1 MARLVLTSPG
11 GAVRSVPLVKRITSV
26 GRGADVDVRLEDGRA
41 PEHALTLL
49 WDGRSYRAGSVGA
62 PFLVDGKKRDA
73 HVMRDGDVI
82 RVADTWIA
90 LSLADAPATEDAPG
104 DPGREALATLRRL
117 TEFSGRLLQSGDV
130 PALLEALLDEAI
142 DITRGDRGFLVL
154 VEGEQRSVR
163 VARNVNRENLARDAE
178 TLSDT
183 VVDRVLRTGEPLLV
197 SDATADPEFSA
208 SASVVNL
215 KLSSVLCVP
224 LMHRGKP
231 FGVVYVGSDRVGSH
245 FDRRGLDTLTIFAA
259 QASLLVQNA
268 LLLDELR
275 TDNRGL
281 RERLEQQR
289 FGDLLGSCP
298 GMQEVYRQI
307 EKVAPT
313 DLSVLVVGETGTGK
327 ELVARELHRRSPR
340 ASGPFV
346 AINCGA
352 LPETLLESEL
362 FGHVKGAFTG
372 AVASRPGRFQQASGG
387 TLFLDEVGDMPPV
400 LQVKLLRA
408 LQGRTVQ
415 RVGDHRDEP
424 VDIRVLAA
432 THRTLEDEVR
442 KGTFREDLYY
452 RLATLT
458 LRVPPLRERGEDVV
472 VLARG
477 FLRSFADAY
486 RTTARGFS
494 PAALAAIR
502 RHPWPGNVRELE
514 NRIKKA
520 VVLADGPL
528 VRTEDLDFPPEQL
541 PPLASLQEAKDDF
554 ERRYVLE
561 ALQRHGGNRAR
572 TARALGVDPRT
583 IFRLLE
589 KMDGAPPDPDP
600 EEESR

>member
-1 MARLVLTSPG
+1 M
-11 GAVRSVPLVKRITSV
+11 
-26 GRGADVDVRLEDGRA
+26 
-41 PEHALTLL
+41 
-49 WDGRSYRAGSVGA
+49 
-62 PFLVDGKKRDA
+62 
-73 HVMRDGDVI
+73 
-82 RVADTWIA
+82 
-90 LSLADAPATEDAPG
+90 
-104 DPGREALATLRRL
+104 
-117 TEFSGRLLQSGDV
+117 
-130 PALLEALLDEAI
+130 
-142 DITRGDRGFLVL
+142 
-154 VEGEQRSVR
+154 
-163 VARNVNRENLARDAE
+163 
-178 TLSDT
+178 
-183 VVDRVLRTGEPLLV
+183 
-197 SDATADPEFSA
+197 SDATADPEFST
-208 SASVVNL
+208 STSVVNL

-224 LMHRGKP
+224 LTQRGRP
-231 FGVVYVGSDRVGSH
+231 LGVVYVGSDRVGTH

-275 TDNRGL
+275 ADNRGL

-340 ASGPFV
+340 AGGPFV

-372 AVASRPGRFQQASGG
+372 AVATRPGRFQQASGG

-408 LQGRTVQ
+408 LQDRTVQ
-415 RVGDHRDEP
+415 KVGDHREEP

-432 THRTLEDEVR
+432 THRTLEDEVK

-477 FLRSFADAY
+477 FLRSFADTY
-486 RTTARGFS
+486 RATVRSFTA
-494 PAALAAIR
+494 AALAAVR

-520 VVLADGPL
+520 VVLCDGPL
-528 VRTEDLDFPPEQL
+528 VRAEDLDFPAEEL
-541 PPLASLQEAKDDF
+541 PPLTPLVEAKEEF
-554 ERRYVLE
+554 ERGYVLE
-561 ALQRHGGNRAR
+561 ALKRHGGNRAR

-589 KMDGAPPDPDP
+589 KMEDAPPDR
-600 EEESR
+600 EEEP

>member
-11 GAVRSVPLVKRITSV
+11 GDVRSVPLVKRITSV
-26 GRGADVDVRLEDGRA
+26 GRGAEVDVRLDDAGA

-49 WDGRSYRAGSVGA
+49 WDGWSYRAGSVGE
-62 PFLVDGKKRDA
+62 PFLVGGKRRDA
-73 HVMRDGDVI
+73 HVMKDGDVI
-82 RVADTWIA
+82 RVANTWIA
-90 LSLADAPATEDAPG
+90 LSLSDAPG
-104 DPGREALATLRRL
+104 QAEPTPDPGRQALSTLKRL
-117 TEFSGRLLQSGDV
+117 TDFSARLLQSGDV
-130 PALLEALLDEAI
+130 TALLEALLDEAI
-142 DITRGDRGFLVL
+142 DLTRGDRGFLVL
-154 VEGEQRSVR
+154 TEGEQRRVK
-163 VARNVNRENLARDAE
+163 VARNVARENVALDLER
-178 TLSDT
+178 LSDT
-183 VVDRVLRTGEPLLV
+183 VVDHVLRTGEPLLV
-197 SDATADPEFSA
+197 SDATADPEFST
-208 SASVVNL
+208 STSVVNL

-224 LMHRGKP
+224 LTQRGRP
-231 FGVVYVGSDRVGSH
+231 LGVVYVGSDRVGTH

-275 TDNRGL
+275 ADNRGL

-340 ASGPFV
+340 AGGPFV

-352 LPETLLESEL
+352 PPETLLESEL

-372 AVASRPGRFQQASGG
+372 AVATRPGRFQQASGG

-408 LQGRTVQ
+408 LQDRTVQ
-415 RVGDHRDEP
+415 KVGDHREEP

-432 THRTLEDEVR
+432 THRTLEDEVK

-477 FLRSFADAY
+477 FLRSFADTY
-486 RTTARGFS
+486 RATVRSFTA
-494 PAALAAIR
+494 AALAAVR

-520 VVLADGPL
+520 VVLCDGPL
-528 VRTEDLDFPPEQL
+528 VRAEDLDFPAEEL
-541 PPLASLQEAKDDF
+541 PPLTPLVEAKEEF
-554 ERRYVLE
+554 ERGYVLE
-561 ALQRHGGNRAR
+561 ALKRHGGNRAR

-589 KMDGAPPDPDP
+589 KMEDAPPDR
-600 EEESR
+600 EEEP

>member
-26 GRGADVDVRLEDGRA
+26 GRSAEVDVRLEDAGA
-41 PEHALTLL
+41 PDHALTLL

-73 HVMRDGDVI
+73 HVMKDGDVI
-82 RVADTWIA
+82 RIADTWIA
-90 LSLADAPATEDAPG
+90 LSLTDAPAEASPRNAP
-104 DPGREALATLRRL
+104 DREANATLRRL
-117 TEFSGRLLQSGDV
+117 TEFSARLLQSGDV
-130 PALLEALLDEAI
+130 TAILEALLDEAI
-142 DITRGDRGFLVL
+142 DLTGGDRGFLVL
-154 VEGEQRSVR
+154 VEGERRVVK
-163 VARNVNRENLARDAE
+163 VARNLARENVALDLER
-178 TLSDT
+178 LSDT
-183 VVDRVLRTGEPLLV
+183 VVERVLGSGEPLLV
-197 SDATADPEFSA
+197 SDATVDPEFSA
-208 SASVVNL
+208 STSVVNL

-224 LMHRGKP
+224 LMHRGRS
-231 FGVVYVGSDRVGSH
+231 FGLVYVGSDRVGTH

-275 TDNRGL
+275 ADNRGL

-289 FGDLLGSCP
+289 FGELLGSCP

-340 ASGPFV
+340 ATGPFV

-352 LPETLLESEL
+352 IPETLLESEL

-372 AVASRPGRFQQASGG
+372 AVATRPGRFQQASGG
-387 TLFLDEVGDMPPV
+387 TLFLDEVGDMPQL

-408 LQGRTVQ
+408 LQDRTVQ
-415 RVGDHRDEP
+415 KVGDHREEA
-424 VDIRVLAA
+424 VDIRVIAA
-432 THRTLEDEVR
+432 THRTLEEEVKR
-442 KGTFREDLYY
+442 GAFREDLYY

-458 LRVPPLRERGEDVV
+458 LRVPPLRERGEDVA

-477 FLRSFADAY
+477 FLATFAETY
-486 RTTARGFS
+486 RTAARGFTS
-494 PAALAAIR
+494 AALAAIR
-502 RHPWPGNVRELE
+502 RHSWPGNVRELE

-520 VVLADGPL
+520 VVLSDGPL
-528 VRTEDLDFPPEQL
+528 VRAEDLDFPPEEL
-541 PPLASLQEAKDDF
+541 PPLTPLQEAKDEF

-561 ALQRHGGNRAR
+561 ALKRHGGNRAR

-589 KMDGAPPDPDP
+589 RMDDVPPDR
-600 EEESR
+600 EEEPG

>member
-11 GAVRSVPLVKRITSV
+11 GAVRSVPLIKRITSV
-26 GRGADVDVRLEDGRA
+26 GRGAEVDVRLEDAGA
-41 PEHALTLL
+41 PELALTLL

-62 PFLVDGKKRDA
+62 PFLVEGKKREA
-73 HVMRDGDVI
+73 HVLRDGDVI

-90 LSLADAPATEDAPG
+90 LSLSDAPADAEPRT
-104 DPGREALATLRRL
+104 DPGREALSTLKRL
-117 TEFSGRLLQSGDV
+117 TDFSARLLHSGDLTT
-130 PALLEALLDEAI
+130 LLEALLDEAI
-142 DITRGDRGFLVL
+142 DLTRGDRGFLVL
-154 VEGEQRSVR
+154 VDGDQRSVR
-163 VARNVNRENLARDAE
+163 VARNVNRENVARDVE

-208 SASVVNL
+208 STSVVNL

-224 LMHRGKP
+224 LMHRGRP
-231 FGVVYVGSDRVGSH
+231 FGVVYVGTDRVGTH
-245 FDRRGLDTLTIFAA
+245 FDRHGLDTLTIFAA

-275 TDNRGL
+275 ADNRGL
-281 RERLEQQR
+281 RARLEQQR

-340 ASGPFV
+340 AGGPFV

-372 AVASRPGRFQQASGG
+372 AVATRPGRFQQASGG

-408 LQGRTVQ
+408 LQDRTVQ
-415 RVGDHRDEP
+415 KVGDHRDEP
-424 VDIRVLAA
+424 VDIRVIAA
-432 THRTLEDEVR
+432 THRTLEQEVKR
-442 KGTFREDLYY
+442 GGFREDLYY

-458 LRVPPLRERGEDVV
+458 LRVPPLRDRGEDVA

-477 FLRSFADAY
+477 FLQTFAESY
-486 RTTARGFS
+486 RATARGFT
-494 PAALAAIR
+494 PAALAAVR
-502 RHPWPGNVRELE
+502 RHSWPGNVRELE

-520 VVLADGPL
+520 VVLSDGPL
-528 VRTEDLDFPPEQL
+528 VRAEDLDFPPEDL
-541 PPLASLQEAKDDF
+541 PPLTPLQEAKDDF

-561 ALQRHGGNRAR
+561 ALKRHGGNRAR

-589 KMDGAPPDPDP
+589 RMEGVPPDR
-600 EEESR
+600 EEEPG

>member
-11 GAVRSVPLVKRITSV
+11 GAVRSVALVKRITSV
-26 GRGADVDVRLEDGRA
+26 GRGPEVDVRLDDAHA
-41 PEHALTLL
+41 PDHALTLL

-62 PFLVDGKKRDA
+62 PFLVDGKKREA
-73 HVMRDGDVI
+73 HVMKDGDVI

-90 LSLADAPATEDAPG
+90 LSLTDVPASAEARPDAA
-104 DPGREALATLRRL
+104 REALSTLKRL
-117 TEFSGRLLQSGDV
+117 TDFSARLLQSGDV
-130 PALLEALLDEAI
+130 LALLEALLDEAI
-142 DITRGDRGFLVL
+142 DLTRGDRGFLVL
-154 VEGEQRSVR
+154 VEAGKRSVK
-163 VARNVNRENLARDAE
+163 VARNVNRENVALDLER
-178 TLSDT
+178 LSDT
-183 VVDRVLRTGEPLLV
+183 VVERVLRSGEPLLV

-208 SASVVNL
+208 SSSVVNL

-224 LMHRGKP
+224 LMHRGRS
-231 FGVVYVGSDRVGSH
+231 FGLVYVGSDRVGTH
-245 FDRRGLDTLTIFAA
+245 FDRAGLDTLTIFAA

-275 TDNRGL
+275 ADNRGL

-340 ASGPFV
+340 GGGPFV

-372 AVASRPGRFQQASGG
+372 AVATRPGRFQQASGG
-387 TLFLDEVGDMPPV
+387 TLFLDEVGDMPPP

-408 LQGRTVQ
+408 LQDRTVQ
-415 RVGDHRDEP
+415 KVGDHREEP

-432 THRTLEDEVR
+432 THRTLEDEVKR
-442 KGTFREDLYY
+442 GTFREDLYY

-477 FLRSFADAY
+477 FLRSFGEAY
-486 RTTARGFS
+486 RTAARGFT
-494 PAALAAIR
+494 PAALSAIR

-520 VVLADGPL
+520 VVLSDGTL
-528 VRTEDLDFPPEQL
+528 VRAEDLDFTPEAL
-541 PPLASLQEAKDDF
+541 PPLTPLQEAKDEF

-561 ALQRHGGNRAR
+561 ALSRHGGNRAR

-583 IFRLLE
+583 VFRILE
-589 KMDGAPPDPDP
+589 GSDDAPSDP
-600 EEESR
+600 EEEPG

>member
-26 GRGADVDVRLEDGRA
+26 GRGAEVDVRLEDAGA
-41 PEHALTLL
+41 PDHALTLL

-73 HVMRDGDVI
+73 HVMKDGDVI
-82 RVADTWIA
+82 RVSDTWIA
-90 LSLADAPATEDAPG
+90 LSLSDLPADAASPT
-104 DPGREALATLRRL
+104 DPGREALSTLQRL
-117 TEFSGRLLQSGDV
+117 TDFSARLLQSGDV

-142 DITRGDRGFLVL
+142 DLTGGDRGFLVL
-154 VEGEQRSVR
+154 VEGEQRSVK
-163 VARNVNRENLARDAE
+163 VARNVARENLALDLDR
-178 TLSDT
+178 LSDT
-183 VVDRVLRTGEPLLV
+183 VVERVLRTGEPLLV

-224 LMHRGKP
+224 LMQRGKP

-245 FDRRGLDTLTIFAA
+245 FDQRGLDTLTIFAA

-275 TDNRGL
+275 ADNRGL

-289 FGDLLGSCP
+289 FGELLGSCP

-340 ASGPFV
+340 AGGPFV

-372 AVASRPGRFQQASGG
+372 AVATRPGRFQQASGG
-387 TLFLDEVGDMPPV
+387 TLFLDEVGDMPLV

-408 LQGRTVQ
+408 LQDRTVQ
-415 RVGDHRDEP
+415 KVGDHREEP

-432 THRTLEDEVR
+432 THRTLEEEVKR
-442 KGTFREDLYY
+442 GTFREDLYY

-458 LRVPPLRERGEDVV
+458 LRVPPLRERGEDMV

-477 FLRSFADAY
+477 FLRTFSDAY
-486 RTTARGFS
+486 RTAARGFT
-494 PAALAAIR
+494 PAALLAVR
-502 RHPWPGNVRELE
+502 RHGWPGNVRELE

-520 VVLADGPL
+520 VVLSDGPL
-528 VRTEDLDFPPEQL
+528 VRAEDLDFPPEEL
-541 PPLASLQEAKDDF
+541 PPLTPLLEAKDEF
-554 ERRYVLE
+554 ERRCVLA
-561 ALQRHGGNRAR
+561 ALKR
-572 TARALGVDPRT
+572 
-583 IFRLLE
+583 
-589 KMDGAPPDPDP
+589 
-600 EEESR
+600 

>member
-11 GAVRSVPLVKRITSV
+11 GAVRSVPLIKRITSV
-26 GRGADVDVRLEDGRA
+26 GRGAEVDVRLEDAGA
-41 PEHALTLL
+41 PDHALTLL

-73 HVMRDGDVI
+73 HVMKDGDVI
-82 RVADTWIA
+82 RVSDTWIA
-90 LSLADAPATEDAPG
+90 LSLSDAPPDAVSATDRG
-104 DPGREALATLRRL
+104 QEALSTLHRL
-117 TEFSGRLLQSGDV
+117 TDFSARLLQSGDV
-130 PALLEALLDEAI
+130 RALLEALLDEAI
-142 DITRGDRGFLVL
+142 DLTGGDRGFLVL
-154 VEGEQRSVR
+154 VEAEQRTVK
-163 VARNVNRENLARDAE
+163 VARNVARENVARDLE

-183 VVDRVLRTGEPLLV
+183 VVDRVLGSGEPLLV
-197 SDATADPEFSA
+197 SDATADPDFSA
-208 SASVVNL
+208 STSVVNL

-224 LMHRGKP
+224 LMHRGRP
-231 FGVVYVGSDRVGSH
+231 FGLVYVGSDRVGTH
-245 FDRRGLDTLTIFAA
+245 FDRSGLDTLTIFAA

-275 TDNRGL
+275 ADNRGL

-289 FGDLLGSCP
+289 FGEILGSCP

-340 ASGPFV
+340 AGGPFV

-372 AVASRPGRFQQASGG
+372 AVATRPGRFQQASGG
-387 TLFLDEVGDMPPV
+387 TLFLDEVGDKPPV

-408 LQGRTVQ
+408 LQDRTVQ
-415 RVGDHRDEP
+415 KVGDHRDEP
-424 VDIRVLAA
+424 VDIRVIAA
-432 THRTLEDEVR
+432 THRTLEEEVKR
-442 KGTFREDLYY
+442 GAFREDLYY

-458 LRVPPLRERGEDVV
+458 LRVPPLRDRGEDVA

-477 FLRSFADAY
+477 FLRTFSEAY
-486 RTTARGFS
+486 RTAARGFT
-494 PAALAAIR
+494 PAALVAIR
-502 RHPWPGNVRELE
+502 RHGWPGNVRELE

-520 VVLADGPL
+520 VVLSDGPL
-528 VRTEDLDFPPEQL
+528 VRAEDLDFPREEL
-541 PPLASLQEAKDDF
+541 PPLTPLQEAKDEF

-561 ALQRHGGNRAR
+561 ALKRHGGNRAR

-589 KMDGAPPDPDP
+589 KMEDVPPDRD
-600 EEESR
+600 EEPG

>member
-26 GRGADVDVRLEDGRA
+26 GRGAEVDVRLEDAAA
-41 PEHALTLL
+41 PDHALTLL
-49 WDGRSYRAGSVGA
+49 WDGRTYRAGSVGA
-62 PFLVDGKKRDA
+62 PFLVDGKKREA
-73 HVMRDGDVI
+73 HVMKDGDVI

-90 LSLADAPATEDAPG
+90 LSLTDAPAETGPRRDS
-104 DPGREALATLRRL
+104 DREANATLKRL
-117 TEFSGRLLQSGDV
+117 TDFSARLLQSGDV
-130 PALLEALLDEAI
+130 AALLEALLDEAI
-142 DITRGDRGFLVL
+142 DLTGGDRGFLVL
-154 VEGEQRSVR
+154 VEGDQRVVK
-163 VARNVNRENLARDAE
+163 VARNVARENVALDLER
-178 TLSDT
+178 LSDT
-183 VVDRVLRTGEPLLV
+183 VVERVLRSGEPLLV
-197 SDATADPEFSA
+197 SDATVDPEFSA
-208 SASVVNL
+208 STSVVNL

-224 LMHRGKP
+224 LMHRGRP
-231 FGVVYVGSDRVGSH
+231 FGLVYVGSDRVGTH

-275 TDNRGL
+275 ADNRGL
-281 RERLEQQR
+281 REQLEQQQ

-340 ASGPFV
+340 AAGPFV

-352 LPETLLESEL
+352 IPDALLESEL

-372 AVASRPGRFQQASGG
+372 AVATRPGRFQQASGG
-387 TLFLDEVGDMPPV
+387 TLFLDEVGDMPQV

-408 LQGRTVQ
+408 LQDRTVQ
-415 RVGDHRDEP
+415 KVGDHRDET
-424 VDIRVLAA
+424 VDIRVIAA
-432 THRTLEDEVR
+432 THRTLEDEVKR
-442 KGTFREDLYY
+442 GTFREDLYY

-458 LRVPPLRERGEDVV
+458 LRVPPLRDRGEDVAL
-472 VLARG
+472 LARG
-477 FLRSFADAY
+477 FLVTFAGAY
-486 RTTARGFS
+486 RAAARGFT
-494 PAALAAIR
+494 PGALAAIR
-502 RHPWPGNVRELE
+502 RHSWPGNVRELE

-520 VVLADGPL
+520 VVLSDGPL
-528 VRTEDLDFPPEQL
+528 VRAEDLDFAVEEL
-541 PPLASLQEAKDDF
+541 PPLTPLQEAKDEF

-561 ALQRHGGNRAR
+561 ALKRHGGNRAR

-589 KMDGAPPDPDP
+589 RMDDVPPDR
-600 EEESR
+600 EEEPG

>member
-26 GRGADVDVRLEDGRA
+26 GRGADVDVRLEDAGA

-49 WDGRSYRAGSVGA
+49 WDGRTYRAGSVGT
-62 PFLVDGKKRDA
+62 PFLVDGKKREA
-73 HVMRDGDVI
+73 HVLRDGDVI
-82 RVADTWIA
+82 RVGDTWIA
-90 LSLADAPATEDAPG
+90 LSLTDQPSEPVAAP
-104 DPGREALATLRRL
+104 DPGSEALSTLQRL
-117 TEFSGRLLQSGDV
+117 TTFSARLLQSSDV
-130 PALLEALLDEAI
+130 PSLLEALLDEAI
-142 DITRGDRGFLVL
+142 ALTHGDRGFLVL
-154 VEGEQRSVR
+154 VEAEKRSVR
-163 VARNVNRENLARDAE
+163 VARNVNQENLALDLER
-178 TLSDT
+178 LSDT

-208 SASVVNL
+208 STSVVNL

-224 LMHRGKP
+224 LMHRARP
-231 FGVVYVGSDRVGSH
+231 FGLVYVGSDRVGTH

-259 QASLLVQNA
+259 QASLLVQNG

-275 TDNRGL
+275 ADNRGL

-340 ASGPFV
+340 ADGPFV

-352 LPETLLESEL
+352 LPEALLESEL

-372 AVASRPGRFQQASGG
+372 AVATRPGRFQQANGG

-408 LQGRTVQ
+408 LQDRTVQ
-415 RVGDHRDEP
+415 KVGDHREEP
-424 VDIRVLAA
+424 VDIRVIAA
-432 THRTLEDEVR
+432 THRTLEDEVKR
-442 KGTFREDLYY
+442 GTFREDLYY
-452 RLATLT
+452 RLATLA
-458 LRVPPLRERGEDVV
+458 LRVPPLRDRGEDVT

-477 FLRSFADAY
+477 FLRSFGDTY
-486 RTTARGFS
+486 RAAARGFT
-494 PAALAAIR
+494 PAALGAIR

-520 VVLADGPL
+520 VVLSEGPL
-528 VRTEDLDFPPEQL
+528 VRSEDLDFPPEQL
-541 PPLASLQEAKDDF
+541 PPLAPLEEAREDF

-583 IFRLLE
+583 IFRVLE
-589 KMDGAPPDPDP
+589 RMDEPPPDPD
-600 EEESR
+600 EEKR

>member
-11 GAVRSVPLVKRITSV
+11 CAVRSVPLVKRITSV
-26 GRGADVDVRLEDGRA
+26 GRGAEVGVLD
-41 PEHALTLL
+41 HALTLL
-49 WDGRSYRAGSVGA
+49 WDGRSYRAGTVGA

-73 HVMRDGDVI
+73 HVMKDGDVI
-82 RVADTWIA
+82 RVSDTWIA
-90 LSLADAPATEDAPG
+90 LSLSDAPPDAVSATDRG
-104 DPGREALATLRRL
+104 QEALSTLHRL
-117 TEFSGRLLQSGDV
+117 TDFSARLLQSGDV
-130 PALLEALLDEAI
+130 RALLEALLDEAI
-142 DITRGDRGFLVL
+142 DLTGGDRGFLVL
-154 VEGEQRSVR
+154 VEAEQRTVK
-163 VARNVNRENLARDAE
+163 VARNVARENVARDLE

-183 VVDRVLRTGEPLLV
+183 VVDRVLGSGEPLLV
-197 SDATADPEFSA
+197 SDATADPDFSA
-208 SASVVNL
+208 STSVVNL

-224 LMHRGKP
+224 LMHRGRP
-231 FGVVYVGSDRVGSH
+231 FGLVYVGSDRVGTH

-275 TDNRGL
+275 ADNRGL

-289 FGDLLGSCP
+289 FGEILGSCP

-340 ASGPFV
+340 AGGPFV

-372 AVASRPGRFQQASGG
+372 AVATRPGRFQQASGG

-408 LQGRTVQ
+408 LQDRTVQ
-415 RVGDHRDEP
+415 KVGDHRDEP
-424 VDIRVLAA
+424 VDIRVIAA
-432 THRTLEDEVR
+432 THRTLEEEVKR
-442 KGTFREDLYY
+442 GAFREDLYY

-458 LRVPPLRERGEDVV
+458 LRVPPLRDRGEDVA

-477 FLRSFADAY
+477 FLRTFSEAY
-486 RTTARGFS
+486 RTAARGFT
-494 PAALAAIR
+494 PAALVAIR
-502 RHPWPGNVRELE
+502 RHGWPGNVRELE

-520 VVLADGPL
+520 VVLSDGPL
-528 VRTEDLDFPPEQL
+528 VRAEDLDFPREEL
-541 PPLASLQEAKDDF
+541 PPLTPLQEAKDEF

-561 ALQRHGGNRAR
+561 ALKRHGGNRAR

-589 KMDGAPPDPDP
+589 KMEGVPPDRD
-600 EEESR
+600 EEPG

>member
-11 GAVRSVPLVKRITSV
+11 GAVRSVPLLKRITSV
-26 GRGADVDVRLEDGRA
+26 GRGAEVDVRLEDAGA
-41 PEHALTLL
+41 PELALTLL
-49 WDGRSYRAGSVGA
+49 CDGRSYRAGSVGA
-62 PFLVDGKKRDA
+62 PFLVDGKKREA
-73 HVMRDGDVI
+73 HVLRDGDVI

-90 LSLADAPATEDAPG
+90 LSLGDTPADAEPRT
-104 DPGREALATLRRL
+104 DPGREALSTLKRL
-117 TEFSGRLLQSGDV
+117 TDFSARLLQSGDV
-130 PALLEALLDEAI
+130 PAILDALLDEAI
-142 DITRGDRGFLVL
+142 DLTHGDRGFLML
-154 VEGEQRSVR
+154 VEGDQRSVK
-163 VARNVNRENLARDAE
+163 VARNVNRENVARDVE

-208 SASVVNL
+208 STSVVNL

-224 LMHRGKP
+224 LMHRGRP
-231 FGVVYVGSDRVGSH
+231 FGVVYVGTDRVGTH
-245 FDRRGLDTLTIFAA
+245 FDRHGLDTLTIFAA

-275 TDNRGL
+275 ADNRGL
-281 RERLEQQR
+281 RERLEHQR
-289 FGDLLGSCP
+289 YGDLLGSCP

-362 FGHVKGAFTG
+362 FGHVKGAVTG
-372 AVASRPGRFQQASGG
+372 AVATRPGRFQLASGG

-408 LQGRTVQ
+408 LQDRTVQ
-415 RVGDHRDEP
+415 KVGDHREEA
-424 VDIRVLAA
+424 VDIRVIAA
-432 THRTLEDEVR
+432 THRTLEEEVKR
-442 KGTFREDLYY
+442 GAFREDLYY

-458 LRVPPLRERGEDVV
+458 LRVPPLRERGEDVA

-477 FLRSFADAY
+477 FLQTFAESY
-486 RTTARGFS
+486 RAAARGFT

-520 VVLADGPL
+520 AVLSDGPL
-528 VRTEDLDFPPEQL
+528 VRAEDLDFPPEEL
-541 PPLASLQEAKDDF
+541 PPLTPLQEAKDDF
-554 ERRYVLE
+554 ELRYVLE
-561 ALQRHGGNRAR
+561 ALKRHGGNRAR

-589 KMDGAPPDPDP
+589 RMDGVPPDR
-600 EEESR
+600 EEEPG

>member
-26 GRGADVDVRLEDGRA
+26 GRGAEVDVRLEDAGA

-49 WDGRSYRAGSVGA
+49 WDGRNYKAGSVGG
-62 PFLVDGKKRDA
+62 PFLVGGKKKDS
-73 HVMRDGDVI
+73 HVLRDGEVI

-90 LSLADAPATEDAPG
+90 LSLADPAPMAATPGDLREDA
-104 DPGREALATLRRL
+104 LSTLQRL
-117 TEFSGRLLQSGDV
+117 TAFSARLLQSAEL

-142 DITRGDRGFLVL
+142 DLTGGDRGFLVL

-163 VARNVNRENLARDAE
+163 VARNVSRENLALDLER
-178 TLSDT
+178 LSDT
-183 VVDRVLRTGEPLLV
+183 VVERVLSTGLPLLV

-208 SASVVNL
+208 SSSVVNL

-224 LMHRGKP
+224 LMHRGRP
-231 FGVVYVGSDRVGSH
+231 FGLVYVGSDRLGAH
-245 FDRRGLDTLTIFAA
+245 FDQRGLDLLTIFAA
-259 QASLLVQNA
+259 QASLLVQNG

-275 TDNRGL
+275 ADNRGL
-281 RERLEQQR
+281 RERLEQQQ
-289 FGDLLGSCP
+289 FGELLGSCP

-340 ASGPFV
+340 AGGPFV

-352 LPETLLESEL
+352 LPEALLESEL

-372 AVASRPGRFQQASGG
+372 AVATRPGRFQQASGG

-408 LQGRTVQ
+408 LQDRVVQ
-415 RVGDHRDEP
+415 KVGDHREESA
-424 VDIRVLAA
+424 DIRVIAA
-432 THRTLEDEVR
+432 THRQLEDEVKR
-442 KGTFREDLYY
+442 GVFREDLYY

-458 LRVPPLRERGEDVV
+458 LRVPPLRERGDDLV

-477 FLRSFADAY
+477 FLRTFAATY
-486 RTTARGFS
+486 RAAARGFT
-494 PAALAAIR
+494 PAALVAIR
-502 RHPWPGNVRELE
+502 RHSWPGNVRELE

-520 VVLADGPL
+520 VVLSDRPL
-528 VRTEDLDFPPEQL
+528 LRTEDLDFPPEQ
-541 PPLASLQEAKDDF
+541 PQAVVPLQEAKEAF
-554 ERRYVLE
+554 ERQYVLE
-561 ALQRHGGNRAR
+561 VLERHGGNRAR
-572 TARALGVDPRT
+572 TARALGVDART
-583 IFRLLE
+583 IFRILE
-589 KMDGAPPDPDP
+589 KLEEDPP
-600 EEESR
+600 EEEPR

>member
-26 GRGADVDVRLEDGRA
+26 GRGADVDVRLEDAGA

-73 HVMRDGDVI
+73 HVMKDGDVL

-90 LSLADAPATEDAPG
+90 LSMTDVPAVSRRG
-104 DPGREALATLRRL
+104 DEPDREANATLQRL
-117 TEFSGRLLQSGDV
+117 TDFSARLLQSGDV
-130 PALLEALLDEAI
+130 TALLEALLDEAI
-142 DITRGDRGFLVL
+142 DLTGGDRGFLVL
-154 VEGEQRSVR
+154 MDGEQRVVK
-163 VARNVNRENLARDAE
+163 VARNVARENVALDLER
-178 TLSDT
+178 LSDT
-183 VVDRVLRTGEPLLV
+183 VVERVLRSGEPLLV
-197 SDATADPEFSA
+197 SDATVDPEFSA
-208 SASVVNL
+208 STSVVNL

-224 LMHRGKP
+224 LMHRGRP
-231 FGVVYVGSDRVGSH
+231 FGLVYVGSDRVGTH

-275 TDNRGL
+275 ADNRGL
-281 RERLEQQR
+281 RERLEHQR

-313 DLSVLVVGETGTGK
+313 DLSVLVMGETGTGK

-340 ASGPFV
+340 ATGPFV

-352 LPETLLESEL
+352 IPETLLESEL

-372 AVASRPGRFQQASGG
+372 AVATRPGRFQQASGG
-387 TLFLDEVGDMPPV
+387 TLFLDEVGDMPQL

-408 LQGRTVQ
+408 LQDRTVQ
-415 RVGDHRDEP
+415 KVGDHRDEP
-424 VDIRVLAA
+424 VDIRVVAA
-432 THRTLEDEVR
+432 THRTLEDEVKR
-442 KGTFREDLYY
+442 GTFREDLYY

-458 LRVPPLRERGEDVV
+458 LRVPPLRERGEDVA

-477 FLRSFADAY
+477 FLVTFAEAY
-486 RTTARGFS
+486 RATARGFT
-494 PAALAAIR
+494 PGALAAIR
-502 RHPWPGNVRELE
+502 RHAWPGNVRELE

-520 VVLADGPL
+520 VVLSDGPL
-528 VRTEDLDFPPEQL
+528 VRAEDLDFPPEEL
-541 PPLASLQEAKDDF
+541 PPLTPLQEAKDEF

-561 ALQRHGGNRAR
+561 ALKRHGGNRAR

-589 KMDGAPPDPDP
+589 RMDDVPPDR
-600 EEESR
+600 EEEPG

>member
-11 GAVRSVPLVKRITSV
+11 GAVRSVALRKRITSI
-26 GRGADVDVRLEDGRA
+26 GRGPEVDVRLEDAAA

-49 WDGRSYRAGSVGA
+49 WDGRTYRAGSVGV
-62 PFLVDGKKRDA
+62 PFLVDGKERDA

-82 RVADTWIA
+82 RVANTWIA
-90 LSLADAPATEDAPG
+90 LSLSDAAEAAATEA
-104 DPGREALATLRRL
+104 DPGREALSTLKRL
-117 TEFSGRLLQSGDV
+117 TDFSARLLQSGDV

-142 DITRGDRGFLVL
+142 ELTGGDRGFLVL
-154 VEGEQRSVR
+154 VEGEQRSVK
-163 VARNVNRENLARDAE
+163 VARNLNRENLALDLER
-178 TLSDT
+178 LSDT
-183 VVDRVLRTGEPLLV
+183 VVERVLRTGEPLLV
-197 SDATADPEFSA
+197 ADATADPEFSA
-208 SASVVNL
+208 STSVVNL

-224 LMHRGKP
+224 LMHRGRP
-231 FGVVYVGSDRVGSH
+231 FGLAYLGSDRIGAH

-259 QASLLVQNA
+259 QASLLIQNA

-275 TDNRGL
+275 ADNRGL
-281 RERLEQQR
+281 RERLEQQG

-307 EKVAPT
+307 ERVAPT

-340 ASGPFV
+340 AAGPFV

-372 AVASRPGRFQQASGG
+372 AVATRPGRFQQASGG

-408 LQGRTVQ
+408 LQDRMVQ
-415 RVGDHRDEP
+415 KVGDHREEP
-424 VDIRVLAA
+424 VDIRVVAA
-432 THRTLEDEVR
+432 THRTLEDEVK
-442 KGTFREDLYY
+442 KGSFREDLYY

-458 LRVPPLRERGEDVV
+458 LRVPPLRDRGDDVV

-477 FLRSFADAY
+477 FLRTFAASY
-486 RTTARGFS
+486 RNAARGFT

-502 RHPWPGNVRELE
+502 RHGWPGNVRELE

-520 VVLADGPL
+520 VVLSDGPL
-528 VRTEDLDFPPEQL
+528 VRAEDLDFPPEEL
-541 PPLASLQEAKDDF
+541 PPLIPLPEAKEAF
-554 ERRYVLE
+554 ERQYVLD
-561 ALQRHGGNRAR
+561 ALKRHGGNRAR

-589 KMDGAPPDPDP
+589 KLEDVPPDQG
-600 EEESR
+600 EGER

>member
-26 GRGADVDVRLEDGRA
+26 GRGPEVDVRLDDAHA
-41 PEHALTLL
+41 PDHALTLL

-62 PFLVDGKKRDA
+62 PFLVEGKKREA
-73 HVMRDGDVI
+73 HVMKDGDVI

-90 LSLADAPATEDAPG
+90 LSLTDVPAVAEARPDAA
-104 DPGREALATLRRL
+104 REALSTLKRL
-117 TEFSGRLLQSGDV
+117 TDFSARLLQSGDV

-142 DITRGDRGFLVL
+142 DLTRGDRGFLVL
-154 VEGEQRSVR
+154 VEAGQRSVK
-163 VARNVNRENLARDAE
+163 VARNVNRENVALDLAR
-178 TLSDT
+178 LSDT
-183 VVDRVLRTGEPLLV
+183 VVERVLTSGEPLLV

-208 SASVVNL
+208 SSSVVNL

-224 LMHRGKP
+224 LMHRGRP
-231 FGVVYVGSDRVGSH
+231 FGLVYVGSDRVGTH
-245 FDRRGLDTLTIFAA
+245 FDRAGLDTLTIFAA

-275 TDNRGL
+275 ADNRGL

-340 ASGPFV
+340 GEGPFV

-372 AVASRPGRFQQASGG
+372 AVATRPGRFQQASGG

-408 LQGRTVQ
+408 LQDRTVQ
-415 RVGDHRDEP
+415 KVGDHREEP

-432 THRTLEDEVR
+432 THRTLEDEVKR
-442 KGTFREDLYY
+442 GTFREDLYY

-458 LRVPPLRERGEDVV
+458 LRVPPLRDRGEDMV

-477 FLRSFADAY
+477 FLRTFADAY
-486 RTTARGFS
+486 RTAARGFT
-494 PAALAAIR
+494 PAALSAIR

-520 VVLADGPL
+520 VVLSDGPL
-528 VRTEDLDFPPEQL
+528 VRAEDLDFPPEAL
-541 PPLASLQEAKDDF
+541 PPLTPLQEAKDEF

-561 ALQRHGGNRAR
+561 ALGRHGGNRAR

-583 IFRLLE
+583 IFRILE
-589 KMDGAPPDPDP
+589 ANGGVPPDP
-600 EEESR
+600 EEEPG

>member
-26 GRGADVDVRLEDGRA
+26 GRGAEVDVRLDDA
-41 PEHALTLL
+41 
-49 WDGRSYRAGSVGA
+49 
-62 PFLVDGKKRDA
+62 KRDA
-73 HVMRDGDVI
+73 HVMRDGDVL

-90 LSLADAPATEDAPG
+90 LSLSDGPTEDARSE

-117 TEFSGRLLQSGDV
+117 TEFSARLPQSGDV
-130 PALLEALLDEAI
+130 TALLEALLDEAI
-142 DITRGDRGFLVL
+142 DLTRGDRGFLVL

-163 VARNVNRENLARDAE
+163 VARNVSRENLALDLER
-178 TLSDT
+178 LSDT
-183 VVDRVLRTGEPLLV
+183 VVERVLRSEEPLLV

-224 LMHRGKP
+224 LMQRGKP
-231 FGVVYVGSDRVGSH
+231 IGVVYVGSDRVGTH
-245 FDRRGLDTLTIFAA
+245 FDQRGLDTLTIFAA

-275 TDNRGL
+275 ADNRGL

-289 FGDLLGSCP
+289 FGELLGSCP

-340 ASGPFV
+340 AGGPFV

-372 AVASRPGRFQQASGG
+372 AVATRAGRFQQASGG

-408 LQGRTVQ
+408 LQDRMVQ
-415 RVGDHRDEP
+415 KVGDHREES
-424 VDIRVLAA
+424 VDIRVLGA
-432 THRTLEDEVR
+432 THRTLEEEVKR
-442 KGTFREDLYY
+442 GAFREDLYY

-458 LRVPPLRERGEDVV
+458 LRVPPLRDRGEDVA

-477 FLRSFADAY
+477 FLKTFSDAY
-486 RTTARGFS
+486 RTAARGFS
-494 PAALAAIR
+494 PPALAAIR
-502 RHPWPGNVRELE
+502 RHAWPGNVRELE

-520 VVLADGPL
+520 VVLSDGPL
-528 VRTEDLDFPPEQL
+528 VRAEDLDFPPEEL
-541 PPLASLQEAKDDF
+541 PPLTLLQDAKDEF

-561 ALQRHGGNRAR
+561 ALKRHGGNRAR

-589 KMDGAPPDPDP
+589 KMDDVPPDR
-600 EEESR
+600 EEEPG

>member
-26 GRGADVDVRLEDGRA
+26 GRGAEVDVRLEDAAA
-41 PEHALTLL
+41 PELALTLL

-62 PFLVDGKKRDA
+62 PFLVDGKKREA
-73 HVMRDGDVI
+73 HVLRDGDVI

-90 LSLADAPATEDAPG
+90 LSLSDAPVDAEPRT
-104 DPGREALATLRRL
+104 DPGREALSTLKRL
-117 TEFSGRLLQSGDV
+117 TEFSARLLQSGDV
-130 PALLEALLDEAI
+130 PALLDALLDEAI
-142 DITRGDRGFLVL
+142 DLTHGDRGFLVL
-154 VEGEQRSVR
+154 VEGDQRSVK
-163 VARNVNRENLARDAE
+163 VARNVNRENVARDVE

-208 SASVVNL
+208 STSVVNL

-224 LMHRGKP
+224 LMHRGRP
-231 FGVVYVGSDRVGSH
+231 FGVVYVGTDRVGTH
-245 FDRRGLDTLTIFAA
+245 FDRHGLDTLTIFAA

-275 TDNRGL
+275 ADNRGL

-372 AVASRPGRFQQASGG
+372 AVATRPGRFQLASGG

-408 LQGRTVQ
+408 LQDRTVQ
-415 RVGDHRDEP
+415 KVGDHREEA
-424 VDIRVLAA
+424 VDIRVIAA
-432 THRTLEDEVR
+432 THRTLEEEVKR
-442 KGTFREDLYY
+442 GAFREDLYY

-458 LRVPPLRERGEDVV
+458 LRVPPLRERGEDVA

-477 FLRSFADAY
+477 FLQTFGESY
-486 RTTARGFS
+486 RAAARGFT

-520 VVLADGPL
+520 AVLSDGPL
-528 VRTEDLDFPPEQL
+528 VRAEDLDFPPEEL
-541 PPLASLQEAKDDF
+541 PPLTPLQEAKDDF
-554 ERRYVLE
+554 ELRYVLE
-561 ALQRHGGNRAR
+561 ALKRHGGNRAR

-589 KMDGAPPDPDP
+589 RMDGVPPDR
-600 EEESR
+600 EEEPG

>member
-1 MARLVLTSPG
+1 
-11 GAVRSVPLVKRITSV
+11 VRSVPLVKRITSV
-26 GRGADVDVRLEDGRA
+26 GRGAEVDVRLEDAGA
-41 PEHALTLL
+41 PDHALTLL

-73 HVMRDGDVI
+73 HVMKDGDVI
-82 RVADTWIA
+82 RVSDTWIA
-90 LSLADAPATEDAPG
+90 LSLSDAPPDAVSATDRG
-104 DPGREALATLRRL
+104 QEALSTLHRL
-117 TEFSGRLLQSGDV
+117 TDFSARLLQSGDV
-130 PALLEALLDEAI
+130 RALLEALLDEAI
-142 DITRGDRGFLVL
+142 DLTGGDRGFLVL
-154 VEGEQRSVR
+154 VEGEQRSVK
-163 VARNVNRENLARDAE
+163 VARNVARENVARDLE

-183 VVDRVLRTGEPLLV
+183 VVDRVLGSGEPLLV
-197 SDATADPEFSA
+197 SDATADPDFSA
-208 SASVVNL
+208 STSVVNL

-224 LMHRGKP
+224 LMHRGRP
-231 FGVVYVGSDRVGSH
+231 FGLVYVGSDRVGTH

-275 TDNRGL
+275 ADNRGL
-281 RERLEQQR
+281 REQLEQQR
-289 FGDLLGSCP
+289 FGEILGSCP

-340 ASGPFV
+340 AGGPFV

-372 AVASRPGRFQQASGG
+372 AVATRPGRFQQASGG

-408 LQGRTVQ
+408 LQDRTVQ
-415 RVGDHRDEP
+415 KVGDHRDEP
-424 VDIRVLAA
+424 VDIRVIAA
-432 THRTLEDEVR
+432 THRTLEEEVKR
-442 KGTFREDLYY
+442 GAFREDLYY

-458 LRVPPLRERGEDVV
+458 LRVPPLRDRGEDVA

-477 FLRSFADAY
+477 FLRTFSEAY
-486 RTTARGFS
+486 RTAARGFT
-494 PAALAAIR
+494 PAALVAIR
-502 RHPWPGNVRELE
+502 RHGWPGNVRELE

-520 VVLADGPL
+520 VVLSDGPL
-528 VRTEDLDFPPEQL
+528 VRAEDLDFPREEL
-541 PPLASLQEAKDDF
+541 PPLTPLQEAKDEF

-561 ALQRHGGNRAR
+561 ALKRHGGNRAR

-589 KMDGAPPDPDP
+589 KMEGVPPDRD
-600 EEESR
+600 EEPG

>member
-11 GAVRSVPLVKRITSV
+11 CAVRSVPLVKRITSV
-26 GRGADVDVRLEDGRA
+26 GRGAEVDVRLEDAGA
-41 PEHALTLL
+41 PDHALTLL

-73 HVMRDGDVI
+73 HVMKDGDVI
-82 RVADTWIA
+82 RVSDTWIA
-90 LSLADAPATEDAPG
+90 LSLSDAPPDAVSATDRG
-104 DPGREALATLRRL
+104 QEALSTLHRL
-117 TEFSGRLLQSGDV
+117 TDFSARLLQSGDV
-130 PALLEALLDEAI
+130 RALLEALLDEAI
-142 DITRGDRGFLVL
+142 DLTGGDRGFLVL
-154 VEGEQRSVR
+154 VEGEQRSVK
-163 VARNVNRENLARDAE
+163 VARNVARENVARDLE

-183 VVDRVLRTGEPLLV
+183 VVDRVLGTGESLLV
-197 SDATADPEFSA
+197 SDATADPDFSA
-208 SASVVNL
+208 STSVVNL

-224 LMHRGKP
+224 LMHRGRP
-231 FGVVYVGSDRVGSH
+231 FGLVYVGSDRVGTH

-275 TDNRGL
+275 ADNRGL

-289 FGDLLGSCP
+289 FGEILGSCP

-340 ASGPFV
+340 AGGPFV

-372 AVASRPGRFQQASGG
+372 AVATRPGRFQQASGG

-408 LQGRTVQ
+408 LQDRTVQ
-415 RVGDHRDEP
+415 KVGDHRDEP
-424 VDIRVLAA
+424 VDIRVIAA
-432 THRTLEDEVR
+432 THRTLEEEVKR
-442 KGTFREDLYY
+442 GAFREDLYY

-458 LRVPPLRERGEDVV
+458 LRVPPLRDRGEDVA

-477 FLRSFADAY
+477 FLRTFSEAY
-486 RTTARGFS
+486 RTAARGFT
-494 PAALAAIR
+494 PAALVAIR
-502 RHPWPGNVRELE
+502 RHGWPGNVRELE

-520 VVLADGPL
+520 VVLSDGPL
-528 VRTEDLDFPPEQL
+528 VRAEDLDFPPEEL
-541 PPLASLQEAKDDF
+541 PPLTPLQEAKDQF

-561 ALQRHGGNRAR
+561 ALKRHGGNRAR

-589 KMDGAPPDPDP
+589 KMEDVPPDRD
-600 EEESR
+600 EEPG

>member
-11 GAVRSVPLVKRITSV
+11 GAVRSVPLVKRVTSV
-26 GRGADVDVRLEDGRA
+26 GRGAEVDVRLEDPGA

-49 WDGRSYRAGSVGA
+49 WDGKAYKAGSVGA
-62 PFLVDGKKRDA
+62 PFLVGGKRRDS
-73 HVMRDGDVI
+73 HVLRDGDVI

-90 LSLADAPATEDAPG
+90 LSFSEGAAERGSDPRFDA
-104 DPGREALATLRRL
+104 LSILQRL
-117 TEFSGRLLQSGDV
+117 TAFSARLLQSTEV

-142 DITRGDRGFLVL
+142 DLTGGDRGFLVL
-154 VEGEQRSVR
+154 VEGDRRAVR
-163 VARNVNRENLARDAE
+163 VARNVGRESLALELER
-178 TLSDT
+178 LSDT
-183 VVDRVLRTGEPLLV
+183 VVERVLRTGEPLLV
-197 SDATADPEFSA
+197 ADATTDPEFSA

-224 LMHRGKP
+224 LTHRGRP
-231 FGVVYVGSDRVGSH
+231 FGLVYVGSDRVGAH
-245 FDRRGLDTLTIFAA
+245 LDQRGLDLLTIFAA

-275 TDNRGL
+275 ADNRGL
-281 RERLEQQR
+281 RERLEQRQ

-327 ELVARELHRRSPR
+327 ELIARELHRRSPR
-340 ASGPFV
+340 AAGPFV

-352 LPETLLESEL
+352 LPEALLESEL

-408 LQGRTVQ
+408 LQDRVVQ
-415 RVGDHRDEP
+415 KVGDHREET
-424 VDIRVLAA
+424 VDIRVIAA
-432 THRTLEDEVR
+432 THRQLEEEVKR
-442 KGTFREDLYY
+442 GGFREDLYY

-477 FLRSFADAY
+477 FLRTFGETY
-486 RTTARGFS
+486 RTAAKGFT
-494 PAALAAIR
+494 PPALAAIR
-502 RHPWPGNVRELE
+502 RHSWPGNVRELE
-514 NRIKKA
+514 NRVKKA
-520 VVLADGPL
+520 VVLSERSML
-528 VRTEDLDFPPEQL
+528 TVEDLDLPPEE
-541 PPLASLQEAKDDF
+541 PAAVVPLQEAKDAF
-554 ERRYVLE
+554 ERQYVLGM
-561 ALQRHGGNRAR
+561 LRRHGGNRAR
-572 TARALGVDPRT
+572 TARALGVDVRT

-589 KMDGAPPDPDP
+589 RMEDVPP
-600 EEESR
+600 EEEPG

>member
-1 MARLVLTSPG
+1 MARLVLTAPG

-26 GRGADVDVRLEDGRA
+26 GRGADVDVRLEDAGA

-49 WDGRSYRAGSVGA
+49 WDGRTYRAGSVGT
-62 PFLVDGKKRDA
+62 PFLVDGKRREA
-73 HVMRDGDVI
+73 HVLRDGDVI

-90 LSLADAPATEDAPG
+90 LSMTDAPAEPAAVT
-104 DPGREALATLRRL
+104 DPGREALSTLQRL
-117 TEFSGRLLQSGDV
+117 TDFSARLLQSGEL

-142 DITRGDRGFLVL
+142 DLTRGDRGFLVL
-154 VEGEQRSVR
+154 VEGDRRSVR
-163 VARNVNRENLARDAE
+163 VARNVSRENLALDVER
-178 TLSDT
+178 LSDT

-208 SASVVNL
+208 STSVVNL

-224 LMHRGKP
+224 LMHRGRP
-231 FGVVYVGSDRVGSH
+231 FGVVYVGSDRVGTH

-259 QASLLVQNA
+259 QASLLVQNG

-275 TDNRGL
+275 ADNRGL
-281 RERLEQQR
+281 RARLEQQR

-313 DLSVLVVGETGTGK
+313 DLSVLVVGDTGTGK

-352 LPETLLESEL
+352 LPEALLESEL

-372 AVASRPGRFQQASGG
+372 AVATRPGRFQQASGG

-408 LQGRTVQ
+408 LQDRTVQ
-415 RVGDHRDEP
+415 KVGDHRDEL

-432 THRTLEDEVR
+432 THRTLEDEVK
-442 KGTFREDLYY
+442 KGAFREDLYY
-452 RLATLT
+452 RLATVT

-477 FLRSFADAY
+477 FLKSFAETY
-486 RTTARGFS
+486 RETARGFT
-494 PAALAAIR
+494 PGALAAIR

-520 VVLADGPL
+520 VVLSEGPL
-528 VRTEDLDFPPEQL
+528 VRTEDLDLPPEEL
-541 PPLASLQEAKDDF
+541 PPLAPLQEAKEEF
-554 ERRYVLE
+554 ERRYVLQ

-572 TARALGVDPRT
+572 TARALGVDART

-589 KMDGAPPDPDP
+589 RLDGAAADPGEDP
-600 EEESR
+600 E

>member
-11 GAVRSVPLVKRITSV
+11 GAVRSVPLLKRITSV
-26 GRGADVDVRLEDGRA
+26 GRGAEVDVRLEDAGA

-49 WDGRSYRAGSVGA
+49 WDGRSYKAGSVGA

-90 LSLADAPATEDAPG
+90 LSLTDAPAQGEPSP
-104 DPGREALATLRRL
+104 DPGREALSTLKRL
-117 TEFSGRLLQSGDV
+117 TDFSARLLQSGDV
-130 PALLEALLDEAI
+130 TALLEALLDEAI
-142 DITRGDRGFLVL
+142 DLTRGDRGFLVL
-154 VEGEQRSVR
+154 VEGEQRSVK
-163 VARNVNRENLARDAE
+163 VARNIARENVALDLQR
-178 TLSDT
+178 LSDT
-183 VVDRVLRTGEPLLV
+183 VVDRVLSKGEPLLV
-197 SDATADPEFSA
+197 KDATADPEFSA
-208 SASVVNL
+208 STSVVNL
-215 KLSSVLCVP
+215 KLCSVLCVP
-224 LMHRGKP
+224 LMQRGRP
-231 FGVVYVGSDRVGSH
+231 FGVVYVGSDRVGIH

-259 QASLLVQNA
+259 QASLLVSNA

-275 TDNRGL
+275 ADNRGL
-281 RERLEQQR
+281 RARLEQQR
-289 FGDLLGSCP
+289 YGELLGSCP

-327 ELVARELHRRSPR
+327 ELVARELHQRSPR

-372 AVASRPGRFQQASGG
+372 AVATRPGRFQQASGG

-408 LQGRTVQ
+408 LQDRTVQ
-415 RVGDHRDEP
+415 KVGDHREEP

-432 THRTLEDEVR
+432 THRTLEEEVK

-458 LRVPPLRERGEDVV
+458 LRVPPLRDRGEDVA

-477 FLRSFADAY
+477 FLKSFAETY
-486 RTTARGFS
+486 RATARGFT

-520 VVLADGPL
+520 VVLSEGPL
-528 VRTEDLDFPPEQL
+528 VRAEDLDFPAEQP
-541 PPLASLQEAKDDF
+541 PPLTPLQEAKEEF
-554 ERRYVLE
+554 ERSYVLE
-561 ALQRHGGNRAR
+561 ALRRHGGNRAR

-589 KMDGAPPDPDP
+589 KMEGVPPDREEDP
-600 EEESR
+600 

>member
-11 GAVRSVPLVKRITSV
+11 GAVRSVPLIKRITSV
-26 GRGADVDVRLEDGRA
+26 GRGAEVDVRLEDAGA
-41 PEHALTLL
+41 PDHALTLL

-73 HVMRDGDVI
+73 HVMKDGDVI
-82 RVADTWIA
+82 RVSDTWIA
-90 LSLADAPATEDAPG
+90 LSLSDAPADAASTTDRG
-104 DPGREALATLRRL
+104 QEALSTLQRL
-117 TEFSGRLLQSGDV
+117 TDFSARLLQSGDV
-130 PALLEALLDEAI
+130 RALLEALLDEAI
-142 DITRGDRGFLVL
+142 DLTGGDRGFLVL
-154 VEGEQRSVR
+154 VEAEQRTVK
-163 VARNVNRENLARDAE
+163 VARNVARENVARDLE

-183 VVDRVLRTGEPLLV
+183 VVDRVLGSGEPLLV
-197 SDATADPEFSA
+197 SDATADPDFSA
-208 SASVVNL
+208 STSVVNL

-224 LMHRGKP
+224 LMHRGRP
-231 FGVVYVGSDRVGSH
+231 FGLVYVGSDRVGTH
-245 FDRRGLDTLTIFAA
+245 FDRSGLDTLTIFAA

-275 TDNRGL
+275 ADNRGL

-289 FGDLLGSCP
+289 FGEILGSCP

-340 ASGPFV
+340 AGGPFV

-372 AVASRPGRFQQASGG
+372 AVATRPGRFQQASGG

-408 LQGRTVQ
+408 LQDRTVQ
-415 RVGDHRDEP
+415 KVGDHRDEP
-424 VDIRVLAA
+424 VDIRVIAA
-432 THRTLEDEVR
+432 THRTLEEEVKR
-442 KGTFREDLYY
+442 GAFREDLYY

-458 LRVPPLRERGEDVV
+458 LRVPPLRDRGEDVA

-477 FLRSFADAY
+477 FLRTFSEAY
-486 RTTARGFS
+486 RTAARGFT
-494 PAALAAIR
+494 PAALVAIR
-502 RHPWPGNVRELE
+502 RHGWPGNVRELE

-520 VVLADGPL
+520 VVLSDGPL
-528 VRTEDLDFPPEQL
+528 VRAEDLDFPPEEL
-541 PPLASLQEAKDDF
+541 PPLTPLQEAKDQF

-561 ALQRHGGNRAR
+561 ALKRHGGNRAR

-589 KMDGAPPDPDP
+589 KMEDVPPDRD
-600 EEESR
+600 EEPG

>member
-11 GAVRSVPLVKRITSV
+11 GAVRSVPLIKRITSV
-26 GRGADVDVRLEDGRA
+26 GRGAEVDVQLEDAGA
-41 PEHALTLL
+41 PELALTLL

-62 PFLVDGKKRDA
+62 PFLVDGKKREA
-73 HVMRDGDVI
+73 HVMKDGDVI

-90 LSLADAPATEDAPG
+90 LSLSDLPAETTSTS
-104 DPGREALATLRRL
+104 DPGREALATLQRL
-117 TEFSGRLLQSGDV
+117 TDFSARLLQSGDV

-142 DITRGDRGFLVL
+142 DLTGGDRGFLVL
-154 VEGEQRSVR
+154 VEGEQRSVK
-163 VARNVNRENLARDAE
+163 VARNVARENVALDLER
-178 TLSDT
+178 LSDT
-183 VVDRVLRTGEPLLV
+183 VVERVLRSGEPLLV
-197 SDATADPEFSA
+197 SDATADPDFSA
-208 SASVVNL
+208 STSVVNL

-224 LMHRGKP
+224 LMHRGRP
-231 FGVVYVGSDRVGSH
+231 FGLVYVGSDRVGTH

-275 TDNRGL
+275 ADNRGL

-289 FGDLLGSCP
+289 FGELLGSCP

-408 LQGRTVQ
+408 LQDRAVQ
-415 RVGDHRDEP
+415 KVGDHREEP
-424 VDIRVLAA
+424 VDIRVIGA

-458 LRVPPLRERGEDVV
+458 LRVPPLRERGEDVA

-477 FLRSFADAY
+477 FLRSFAETY
-486 RTTARGFS
+486 RASARGFT

-520 VVLADGPL
+520 VVLSDGPL
-528 VRTEDLDFPPEQL
+528 VRAEDLDFVPEEL
-541 PPLASLQEAKDDF
+541 PPLTPLQEAKDDF

-561 ALQRHGGNRAR
+561 ALKRHGGNRAR

-589 KMDGAPPDPDP
+589 KMDDVPPDR
-600 EEESR
+600 EEEPG

>member
-11 GAVRSVPLVKRITSV
+11 GAVRSVPLIKRITSV
-26 GRGADVDVRLEDGRA
+26 GRGAEVDVRLEDAGA
-41 PEHALTLL
+41 PDHALTLL

-73 HVMRDGDVI
+73 HVMKDGDVI
-82 RVADTWIA
+82 RVSDTWIA
-90 LSLADAPATEDAPG
+90 LSLSDAPPDAVSATDRG
-104 DPGREALATLRRL
+104 QEALSTLHRL
-117 TEFSGRLLQSGDV
+117 TDFSARLLQSGDV
-130 PALLEALLDEAI
+130 RALLEALLDEAI
-142 DITRGDRGFLVL
+142 DLTGGDRGFLVL
-154 VEGEQRSVR
+154 VEAEQRTVK
-163 VARNVNRENLARDAE
+163 VARNVARENVARDLE

-183 VVDRVLRTGEPLLV
+183 VVDRVLGTGESLLV
-197 SDATADPEFSA
+197 SDATADPDFSA
-208 SASVVNL
+208 STSVVNL

-224 LMHRGKP
+224 LMHRGRP
-231 FGVVYVGSDRVGSH
+231 FGLVYVGSDRVGTH

-275 TDNRGL
+275 ADNRGL

-289 FGDLLGSCP
+289 FGEILGSCP

-340 ASGPFV
+340 AGGPFV

-372 AVASRPGRFQQASGG
+372 AVATRPGRFQQASGG

-408 LQGRTVQ
+408 LQDRTVQ
-415 RVGDHRDEP
+415 KVGDHRDEP
-424 VDIRVLAA
+424 VDIRVIAA
-432 THRTLEDEVR
+432 THRTLEEEVKR
-442 KGTFREDLYY
+442 GAFREDLYY

-458 LRVPPLRERGEDVV
+458 LRVPPLRDRGEDVA

-477 FLRSFADAY
+477 FLRTFSEAY
-486 RTTARGFS
+486 RTAARGFT
-494 PAALAAIR
+494 PAALVAIR
-502 RHPWPGNVRELE
+502 RHGWPGNVRELE

-520 VVLADGPL
+520 VVLSDGPL
-528 VRTEDLDFPPEQL
+528 VRAEDLDFPPEEL
-541 PPLASLQEAKDDF
+541 PPLTPLQEAKDEF

-561 ALQRHGGNRAR
+561 ALKRHGGNRAR

-589 KMDGAPPDPDP
+589 KMEDVPPDRD
-600 EEESR
+600 EEPG

>member
-26 GRGADVDVRLEDGRA
+26 GRGAEVDVRLDDAKA
-41 PEHALTLL
+41 PDHALTLL
-49 WDGRSYRAGSVGA
+49 WDGRSYRAGSVGV

-73 HVMRDGDVI
+73 HVMRDGDVL

-90 LSLADAPATEDAPG
+90 LSLSDAPAPEAGAEDPE
-104 DPGREALATLRRL
+104 REALSTLRRL
-117 TEFSGRLLQSGDV
+117 TEFSARLLQSGDV
-130 PALLEALLDEAI
+130 TALLEALLDEAI
-142 DITRGDRGFLVL
+142 DLTRGDRGFLVL
-154 VEGEQRSVR
+154 AEGEKRSVR
-163 VARNVNRENLARDAE
+163 VARNVNRENLALDLER
-178 TLSDT
+178 LSDT
-183 VVDRVLRTGEPLLV
+183 VVERVLRTGEPLLV

-224 LMHRGKP
+224 LMQRGKP
-231 FGVVYVGSDRVGSH
+231 IGVVYVGSDRVGSH
-245 FDRRGLDTLTIFAA
+245 FDQRGLDTLTIFAA

-275 TDNRGL
+275 ADNRGL

-340 ASGPFV
+340 ANGPFV

-372 AVASRPGRFQQASGG
+372 AVATRPGRFQQASGG
-387 TLFLDEVGDMPPV
+387 TLFLDEVGDMPPM

-408 LQGRTVQ
+408 LQDRTVQ
-415 RVGDHRDEP
+415 KVGDHREEP
-424 VDIRVLAA
+424 VDIRVVAA
-432 THRTLEDEVR
+432 THRTLEDEV
-442 KGTFREDLYY
+442 KKSSFREDLYY

-458 LRVPPLRERGEDVV
+458 LRVPPLRERGEDIV

-477 FLRSFADAY
+477 FLRSFADTY
-486 RTTARGFS
+486 RASARGFT

-502 RHPWPGNVRELE
+502 RYSWPGNVRELE

-520 VVLADGPL
+520 VVLCEGTVL
-528 VRTEDLDFPPEQL
+528 RTEDLDFPPEEL
-541 PPLASLQEAKDDF
+541 PPPVPLQEAKEEF

-561 ALQRHGGNRAR
+561 VLERNGGNRAR

-589 KMDGAPPDPDP
+589 RMGDVPTDP
-600 EEESR
+600 EEEPG

>member
-26 GRGADVDVRLEDGRA
+26 GRGAEVDVRLEDAAA
-41 PEHALTLL
+41 PEHALTIL
-49 WDGRSYRAGSVGA
+49 WDGRTYRAGSVGT

-73 HVMRDGDVI
+73 HLLRDGDVI

-90 LSLADAPATEDAPG
+90 LSLSDAPAEPVAAS
-104 DPGREALATLRRL
+104 DPGREALSTLQRL
-117 TEFSGRLLQSGDV
+117 TEFSARLLQSAELS
-130 PALLEALLDEAI
+130 ALLETLLDEAI
-142 DITRGDRGFLVL
+142 DLTHGDRGFLVL
-154 VEGEQRSVR
+154 VEDEQRSVR
-163 VARNVNRENLARDAE
+163 VARNVSRENLALDLER
-178 TLSDT
+178 LSDT
-183 VVDRVLRTGEPLLV
+183 VVDRVLRSGEPLLV

-208 SASVVNL
+208 STSVVNL

-224 LMHRGKP
+224 LMHRGRP
-231 FGVVYVGSDRVGSH
+231 FGLVYVGSDRVGTH
-245 FDRRGLDTLTIFAA
+245 FDRRGLDTLTIFAG
-259 QASLLVQNA
+259 QASLLVQNG

-275 TDNRGL
+275 ADNRGL

-313 DLSVLVVGETGTGK
+313 DLSVLVVGDTGTGK

-340 ASGPFV
+340 GSGPFV

-372 AVASRPGRFQQASGG
+372 AVATRPGRFQQASGG
-387 TLFLDEVGDMPPV
+387 TLFLDEVGDMPLV

-408 LQGRTVQ
+408 LQDRTVQ
-415 RVGDHRDEP
+415 KVGDHREEP

-432 THRTLEDEVR
+432 THRTLEDEVK

-477 FLRSFADAY
+477 FLKSFAETY
-486 RTTARGFS
+486 RTPARGFT
-494 PAALAAIR
+494 PAALTAIR

-520 VVLADGPL
+520 VVLSEGPL
-528 VRTEDLDFPPEQL
+528 VRTEDLDLPPEEL
-541 PPLASLQEAKDDF
+541 PPLVPLQDAMEDF

-589 KMDGAPPDPDP
+589 RMEGAPPDP
-600 EEESR
+600 EEEPR